1 MHIEV
6 FRYRVN
12 PEFQGEFEELYER
25 MAGLIKGL
33 SGYIGHK
40 VYTADDGEKLLVGY
54 FKDFETVEEWDRHPE
69 HKYAKE
75 RGKKDVFAEYEVMVG
90 EVVEHH
96 SSKDRS

>member
-12 PEFQGEFEELYER
+12 PDFQDEFETLYAR

-33 SGYIGHK
+33 SGYLGHK

-54 FKDFETVEEWDRHPE
+54 FSDFATVEAWDRHPE
-69 HKYAKE
+69 HKHAKE
-75 RGKKDVFAEYEVMVG
+75 RGRSAVFAEYEVMVG

-96 SSKDRS
+96 SSKDT